1 MLLKCK
7 SLNKFV
13 ENDKAM
19 SKGSIKTKQ
28 KILTTATELFL
39 KKGVDRVGVRE
50 IASKA
55 GINLSLMNY
64 YFQSKEKLFETIF
77 DLLVKDKA
85 ETIRGI
91 LESNLTVEE
100 KVRAYSHT
108 YIDILLEKP
117 ILVSFVLSVIHR
129 NPDKIKSMGSVLAL
143 YNSEKFCAHINS
155 EAEKGVIRKVD
166 PEQLYISMISLIL
179 FPFAIKEL
187 ITDRNKFTSEQYLE
201 FTKARKD
208 HITDMVLSYLKI

>member
-1 MLLKCK
+1 MLKWF
-7 SLNKFV
+7 SFGKFV
-13 ENDKAM
+13 ENDTIM
-19 SKGSIKTKQ
+19 SKGSIQTKQ

-50 IASKA
+50 IAAKA

-77 DLLVKDKA
+77 DMLVKDKA

-91 LESNLTVEE
+91 LESNLAVDDKIRQYT
-100 KVRAYSHT
+100 HL
-108 YIDILLEKP
+108 YIDILLDKP

-129 NPDKIKSMGSVLAL
+129 NPEKIKSMGSVLAL
-143 YNSEKFCAHINS
+143 YNSEKFCSHINA
-155 EAEKGVIRKVD
+155 EAEAGNIRKVD
-166 PEQLYISMISLIL
+166 PEQLYISLISLIL

-187 ITDRNKFTSEQYLE
+187 ITDRNKFTPEQYAE
-201 FTKARKD
+201 FVKARKN
-208 HITDMVLSYLKI
+208 HISELILSYLKI

>member
-1 MLLKCK
+1 
-7 SLNKFV
+7 
-13 ENDKAM
+13 M

-28 KILTTATELFL
+28 KILTTATDLFL

-50 IASKA
+50 IAAKA

-77 DLLVKDKA
+77 DMLVKDKA
-85 ETIRGI
+85 DAIREI
-91 LESNLTVEE
+91 LESEMNIED
-100 KVRAYSHT
+100 KIRAYSHT

-129 NPDKIKSMGSVLAL
+129 NPEKIKSMGSVLAL
-143 YNSEKFCAHINS
+143 YNSEKFCNHINS
-155 EAEKGVIRKVD
+155 ESEAGKIRKVD
-166 PEQLYISMISLIL
+166 PEQLYISLISLIL

-187 ITDRNKFTSEQYLE
+187 ITDRNKFTPNQYLE
-201 FTKARKD
+201 FVKARKEHVSD
-208 HITDMVLSYLKI
+208 VILSFLKP

>member
-1 MLLKCK
+1 M
-7 SLNKFV
+7 NK
-13 ENDKAM
+13 A
-19 SKGSIKTKQ
+19 SAKTKQ

-50 IASKA
+50 IAAKA

-77 DLLVKDKA
+77 DMLVKEKA
-85 ETIRGI
+85 LSIRNI
-91 LESNLTVEE
+91 LEDDIPVEE
-100 KVRAYSHT
+100 KIRSYTHM

-129 NPDKIKSMGSVLAL
+129 NPDKIKTMGGVLAL
-143 YNSEKFCAHINS
+143 YNSEKFCNHINA
-155 EAEKGVIRKVD
+155 EAEAGRIRKVD

-187 ITDRNKFTSEQYLE
+187 ITDRNKFNAEQYVA
-201 FTKARKD
+201 FAKARKE
-208 HITDMVLSYLKI
+208 HIVEVLLAYLKL

>member
-1 MLLKCK
+1 MLQNDNIMNK
-7 SLNKFV
+7 S
-13 ENDKAM
+13 
-19 SKGSIKTKQ
+19 SIKTKQ

-50 IASKA
+50 IATKA

-77 DLLVKDKA
+77 DTLVKERA
-85 ETIRGI
+85 VTIREI
-91 LESNLTVEE
+91 LEDEIPIE
-100 KVRAYSHT
+100 KKVKDYTYA

-129 NPDKIKSMGSVLAL
+129 NPEKIKTMGAVLAL
-143 YNSEKFCAHINS
+143 YNSEKFCNQLAK
-155 EAEKGVIRKVD
+155 EAKAGNVKAVD
-166 PEQLYISMISLIL
+166 PEQLYISLISLIL

-187 ITDRNKFTSEQYLE
+187 ITDRNSFSPEEYIQ
-201 FTKARKD
+201 FIKARKE
-208 HITDMVLSYLKI
+208 HISEMVISYLKV

>member
-1 MLLKCK
+1 
-7 SLNKFV
+7 
-13 ENDKAM
+13 M
-19 SKGSIKTKQ
+19 SKGSVKTKQ

-50 IASKA
+50 IATKA

-85 ETIRGI
+85 VTIREI
-91 LESNLTVEE
+91 LESNLSIDE
-100 KVRAYSHT
+100 KIRAYTHS

-129 NPDKIKSMGSVLAL
+129 NPEKIKSMGSVLAL
-143 YNSEKFCAHINS
+143 YNSEKFCNHINS
-155 EAEKGVIRKVD
+155 DAEAGKIKKVD
-166 PEQLYISMISLIL
+166 PEQLYISLISLIL

-187 ITDRNKFTSEQYLE
+187 ITDRNKFTPEQYLE
-201 FTKARKD
+201 FAKARKE
-208 HITDMVLSYLKI
+208 HIAEMLLSYLKP